1 MGVAEPLASTTS
13 TDPASVLIVIK
24 PAIAAAIDQAM
35 ERASHALVSTE
46 YFLAEGLCLKAM
58 HKAVRAK
65 DYERLARICMPLQE
79 ARRQNRHLATDTGL
93 CQRVDELPKRGE
105 IIQPGCY
112 LLEPPLVGWD
122 GHRFRVHAHEQ
133 RVPVLVLVKEP
144 TTSRGMWPIVGV
156 GEGAFER
163 VVARVQVQPPKQG
176 DDAVPDASWFLA
188 AQEALGDAAIAKANR
203 ETIPAYRVEDLVELL
218 DAVPDHEKLS
228 QALET
233 TAREA
238 LTQPIPQRP
247 RRRPIIDNPHSF

>member
-1 MGVAEPLASTTS
+1 MGVAEPLATTS
-13 TDPASVLIVIK
+13 PGTTIIVIK

-35 ERASHALVSTE
+35 ERASGALIATE

-58 HKAVRAK
+58 YKAAKVK

-93 CQRVDELPKRGE
+93 CKRVDAMPRKGE

-122 GHRFRVHAHEQ
+122 GHRFRVQAREQ

-144 TTSRGMWPIVGV
+144 TTSRGLWPVVGV

-176 DDAVPDASWFLA
+176 DDAVPDPSWFLA
-188 AQEALGDAAIAKANR
+188 AQEAVGDAAIVKANR
-203 ETIPAYRVEDLVELL
+203 EVIPAHRVEDLIELL

-228 QALET
+228 RALES

-238 LTQPIPQRP
+238 MKHPQPLRA
-247 RRRPIIDNPHSF
+247 RRRPLFDDHRSF